1 MANKQASSI
10 RAVYGKTEDRYL
22 DLIRRFPLRPLRNG
36 TELDAAIAVIDE
48 LIDRPNLTAP
58 EQDYLDVLSD
68 LVEKYEA
75 EEHPMAPVS
84 DAAMLRHLL
93 EAKEVPQAEVARA
106 TGIDES
112 TLSLVLAGK
121 RNLSRAHIG
130 KLAHYFGVQPGVF
143 AFE

>member
-1 MANKQASSI
+1 MAVAHKKKRDLYFELVQA
-10 RAVYGKTEDRYL
+10 
-22 DLIRRFPLRPLRNG
+22 FPLRRLRA
-36 TELDAAIAVIDE
+36 DDE
-48 LIDRPNLTAP
+48 LVEAIEIIDSLLDKGALSKP

-75 EEHPMAPVS
+75 AEHPMPPVS
-84 DAAMLRHLL
+84 DAAMLRHVL

-121 RNLSRAHIG
+121 RNLSRSHIG
-130 KLAHYFGVQPGVF
+130 KLAHYFGVQPGAF